1 MTIFGLPPPNI
12 LASLKLMIYKA
23 LIHADPGPTTL
34 KTFLAAKDYFNI
46 EDRWI
51 KRLNE
56 TMKKPSRTGVVVG
69 MGGVVGIC
77 ASHIPI
83 ESRQKQ

>member
-1 MTIFGLPPPNI
+1 
-12 LASLKLMIYKA
+12 MIYKA

-34 KTFLAAKDYFNI
+34 KTFLAKDYFNI

-56 TMKKPSRTGVVVG
+56 TMKKPSRTGEMWDGRCCWDRCLTHPNWIQTEAMKV
-69 MGGVVGIC
+69 MI
-77 ASHIPI
+77 
-83 ESRQKQ
+83 